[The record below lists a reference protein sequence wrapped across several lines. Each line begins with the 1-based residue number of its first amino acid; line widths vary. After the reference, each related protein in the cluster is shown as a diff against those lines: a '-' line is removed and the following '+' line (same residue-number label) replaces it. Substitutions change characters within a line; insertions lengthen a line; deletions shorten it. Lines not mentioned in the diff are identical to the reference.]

1 GASTAVPLM
10 IKLINQCFP
19 DHAESWS
26 GRLKELVPGYGIKL
40 NDNPSLA
47 DEIIS
52 HNASVLGIHH

>member
-1 GASTAVPLM
+1 M

-19 DHAESWS
+19 DHADSWS

-40 NDNPSLA
+40 NDNPTLA